1 MKKTILL
8 LMLLALCL
16 QTSAQHVTKDAAQE
30 KAVKFLNQRAYPQPL
45 PEGKGDFYPRK
56 TVDAVFVSTTASL
69 ADKASRQQKAH
80 SQKEQA
86 NAPYYIFNASD
97 GLGYVIVSGDERA
110 KEILG
115 YSDTG
120 HLSEET
126 MPCGMKMLLDL
137 YAEEINS
144 LPELTPGLTP
154 GPSPKGEG
162 SFQDEGNQAMEN
174 ELTAAPKK
182 IRDARININAM
193 LSCQWGQSSP
203 YNGQCPTSGS
213 SRCVVGCAATAMSQV
228 LYYWG
233 HQKGYDIKASTIPAY
248 TTRSQGIKCGE
259 LPATSFDWANMKDKA
274 SSDAAA
280 AKLCRYVGQALEMD
294 YGANSSEA
302 WGSDMAPA
310 YREYF
315 GIDNHVR
322 AIFRTD
328 YDYNEWEKFIYN
340 EMEAGRPVILCGV
353 YYSSGWGGH
362 GFVCDGY
369 QESTDKYH
377 INWGWNGSYD
387 GYFSL
392 TALNSSGST
401 GTGSG
406 SYTLYLTAIIGIQ
419 PPIEGH
425 KYNQEDPRAAV
436 VDLGITGSRS
446 FIRENSEEDFKG
458 ITLFNA
464 VYNHMQYNTE
474 LVAGLGVYDKDGNL
488 LDVIAEAPLGR
499 FDRYDG
505 FGLEFTFGNLAL
517 GRGLANGTYFIRS
530 ISRSP
535 KENTWRLSTNAEHN
549 YITATI
555 TETELAIQPSV
566 DLNITNVSGSGS
578 WSSTYGATVTNN
590 GSEESRGLLYA
601 FSSSRLVN
609 VIQTDIAAGETKTVT
624 LGSTSIVKITSDF
637 DGHRVL
643 WTNSSSV
650 PNIALTACA
659 VNADKDGF
667 FEGQKLLLDVSVT
680 NNGTSAYTSQVSAKL
695 CKEGSSTAVST
706 KFFTPN
712 VAGKGIQTERLEFDG
727 LTYNQPYTIT
737 LISGSYTVE
746 QGNMT
751 TSQPRTFYVYTVT
764 PVEKTNL
771 LGDVNSDGGITIDDV
786 TATVSIILGKADEEW
801 KKDNA
806 DMDGDGEITIADVT
820 ALVNTILEKSR

>member
-1 MKKTILL
+1 
-8 LMLLALCL
+8 MLLTLCL
-16 QTSAQHVTKDAAQE
+16 QTSAQHVTKDAAQA
-30 KAVKFLNQRAYPQPL
+30 KAVEFFNQQRAFPKKKVGAVLL
-45 PEGKGDFYPRK
+45 P
-56 TVDAVFVSTTASL
+56 TAARLS
-69 ADKASRQQKAH
+69 DKAPRQQKAH
-80 SQKEQA
+80 SQKEQT

-97 GLGYVIVSGDERA
+97 GQGYVIVSGDERA
-110 KEILG
+110 QEVLG

-120 HLSEET
+120 HISEET

-137 YAEEINS
+137 YAEEISS
-144 LPELTPGLTP
+144 LPQTLQN
-154 GPSPKGEG
+154 EG
-162 SFQDEGNQAMEN
+162 GQVEMDEP
-174 ELTAAPKK
+174 LSAPKK
-182 IRDARININAM
+182 VRDSRTNINAM
-193 LSCQWGQSSP
+193 VSCQWGQSSP

-213 SRCVVGCAATAMSQV
+213 SRCIVGCAATAMSQV

-233 HQKGYDIKASTIPAY
+233 HQKGYDIKATAIPAY

-259 LPATSFDWANMKDKA
+259 LPATTFDWANMKDRA

-280 AKLCRYVGQALEMD
+280 AKLCRYVGQSIEMD
-294 YGANSSEA
+294 YGTGNSEA

-328 YDYNEWEKFIYN
+328 YDYNEWEKFIYD

-369 QESTDKYH
+369 QVSTDKYH

-406 SYTLYLTAIIGIQ
+406 NYSLYLTAIIGIQ
-419 PPIEGH
+419 PPVEGNE
-425 KYNQEDPRAAV
+425 YNKEEPRAAV
-436 VDLGITGSRS
+436 VDLSVTGSRT
-446 FIRENSEEDFKG
+446 FTREKNSEDFKG
-458 ITLFNA
+458 ITLFNTL
-464 VYNHMQYNTE
+464 YNHLQYNTE
-474 LVAGLGVYDKDGNL
+474 LVAGLGVYDGEGKL
-488 LDVIAEAPLGR
+488 LDVMAEASLGR
-499 FDRYDG
+499 FERYDG
-505 FGLEFTFGNLAL
+505 FGLEFTFGNMSM
-517 GRGLANGTYFIRS
+517 GHGLAEGTYYIRS

-535 KENTWRLSTNAEHN
+535 EENTWRLSNNAEHN
-549 YITATI
+549 YIAATI
-555 TETELAIQPSV
+555 TETGLTLQPSV

-578 WSSTYGATVTNN
+578 WSSTYSATITNN

-624 LGSTSIVKITSDF
+624 LATTSIAKITSDF
-637 DGHRVL
+637 DGHHVL

-659 VNADKDGF
+659 VNADKDGC
-667 FEGQKLLLDVSVT
+667 FEGQTLYLDVSVT
-680 NNGTSAYTSQVSAKL
+680 NNGTTTYTSQVSAKL

-706 KFFTPN
+706 KTFTPN
-712 VAGKGIQTERLEFDG
+712 VAAKSIQTERLIFEG

-737 LISGSYTVE
+737 LTSGSYTVE
-746 QGNMT
+746 QGNMS

-764 PVEKTNL
+764 PVEKTTI
-771 LGDVNSDGGITIDDV
+771 LGDVNDDGNVTVADV
-786 TATVSIILGKADEEW
+786 TATVKIILGKADEEW
-801 KKDNA
+801 NTDNA

-820 ALVNTILEKSR
+820 ALVNIILGKAQN